1 MSNPDHSP
9 DTYRVQTTSKLE
21 AAWNDVVHNTLSG
34 FLLVS
39 GIFAVAAALPVVVAN
54 STPLAGP
61 ASISPALVQLF
72 ALLSIVAAG
81 TGVVKH
87 LHSWRHAPDSAT
99 TTSETPTD
107 Q

>member
-21 AAWNDVVHNTLSG
+21 AAWNDVVHSTLTG

-39 GIFAVAAALPVVVAN
+39 GIFAVAAALP
-54 STPLAGP
+54 PLLNTYTHLSGA
-61 ASISPALVQLF
+61 ISPTLVQLF
-72 ALLSIVAAG
+72 ALLSIVAAC